1 MENITEKPTVWER
14 LRDET
19 RPIVLYGMGDG
30 ADKILRVFAGRGI
43 RAAGVFASDEF
54 VRGHDFAGFRVKKLS
69 ELTAELGEDLM
80 IVLSFA
86 SQRPEVLEKFYELD
100 ARFDLVAPDVPVA
113 GEGLF
118 DRDYLNAHMEEFEQ
132 AYGLMA
138 DETARRCFTDILNFK
153 LTGEIHYL
161 RGCETAKDEAFEKI
175 LRPDAA
181 EHFADLG
188 AYNGD
193 TIRELLSYTGGQYAS
208 ITALEPDGRTFRKLR
223 AYADENLT
231 GDVALVNAGAWSQD
245 TTLTFAARAGRNS
258 ALAAKGVETPMRALD
273 SVLDGRPCTMLKL
286 DVEGA
291 ERKALLGAAQ
301 TIRRWSPRMNIACY
315 HRNEDLFD
323 LPLLVH
329 ALCPGHRLYLRHHP
343 YVPAWDVNL
352 YAAPN

>member
-1 MENITEKPTVWER
+1 MENITKKPTVWER
-14 LRDET
+14 LRAET

-30 ADKILRVFAGRGI
+30 ADKILRVFAEKGI

-80 IVLSFA
+80 VVLSFA
-86 SQRPEVLEKFYELD
+86 SQRPEVLQKFYELD

-113 GEGLF
+113 GEELF
-118 DRDYLNAHMEEFEQ
+118 DREFLTAHAEEFAR
-132 AYGLMA
+132 AYDLMA
-138 DETARRCFTDILNFK
+138 DKTARRCFEGVVNFK
-153 LTGEIHYL
+153 LTGELHYL
-161 RGCETAKDEAFEKI
+161 RACETGKDEAFRSI
-175 LRPDAA
+175 LKPGEA

-193 TIRELLSYTGGQYAS
+193 TIRELLSYTGGRYAS
-208 ITALEPDGRTFRKLR
+208 ITAFEPDGRTFRKLR
-223 AYADENLT
+223 AYADEHLT
-231 GDVALVNAGAWSQD
+231 GDVTLVQAGAWIQD
-245 TTLTFAARAGRNS
+245 GAMAFAAKAGRNS
-258 ALAAKGVETPMRALD
+258 ALAKKGVETPVRSLD

-286 DVEGA
+286 DIEGA
-291 ERKALLGAAQ
+291 EHKALLGAAQ
-301 TIRRWSPRMNIACY
+301 TLRRCAPRLNLACY
-315 HRNEDLFD
+315 HRSEDLFD

-352 YAAPN
+352 YAAP